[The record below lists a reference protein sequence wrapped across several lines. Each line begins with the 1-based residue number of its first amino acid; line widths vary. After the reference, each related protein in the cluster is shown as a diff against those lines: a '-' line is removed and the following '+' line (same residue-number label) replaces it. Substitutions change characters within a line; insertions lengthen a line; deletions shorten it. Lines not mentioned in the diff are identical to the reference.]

1 MLGYVKIEKKNYLQ
15 SSKITE
21 ESVNIGLAKIGV
33 KELKYKA
40 MPAVFLVTYT
50 DKRNTYK
57 ACSFTLYFNCV

>member
-1 MLGYVKIEKKNYLQ
+1 MLGYVNIEKKIYLQ

-40 MPAVFLVTYT
+40 LPAVFLVTYT

-57 ACSFTLYFNCV
+57 ACSFKLYFNCV